1 MVNAAVPKT
10 AQATSPQKKAWPRGF
25 ESRTLRHL
33 YPGVAQS
40 GSASALGAEGRGFES
55 LHPGQLQGRSLL
67 ISAVLVSLSKNE
79 NGRSHPFEWQASDGD

>member
-10 AQATSPQKKAWPRGF
+10 DQATFHLLKEWHCGF
-25 ESRTLRHL
+25 KSRTLRHL

-40 GSASALGAEGRGFES
+40 GSAHALGAWGRGFES
-55 LHPGQLQGRSLL
+55 LRPGQLQGRSLL

-79 NGRSHPFEWQASDGD
+79 NGRSCPFGRQASDGD